1 MHFRRVRS
9 RWLRYFRAAHAGL
22 HPLPPGNKEEPGRAS
37 PPNLGADL
45 SKHFFSCLGNKSSA
59 REPPFGVQAGIR
71 KDKPEGNGAA
81 SRTKGG
87 SRARCARGSGSQL
100 SSPVRAEH
108 VVSFTKP
115 LQRLV
120 CRGLGLPRVG
130 LQTGSVCRGRGEK
143 YHDAISNCPH
153 PENCRWAYNRG
164 MGKQNFLF
172 PHVHSKTSSS
182 FSPAMGRFAYEQHND
197 KDKHFLLTRR
207 RSPVL
212 FLR

>member
-1 MHFRRVRS
+1 MKVQVRNQGEQVPGMSAPMCPSTSVCARVTHRAPDNLLLGRRPR
-9 RWLRYFRAAHAGL
+9 
-22 HPLPPGNKEEPGRAS
+22 
-37 PPNLGADL
+37 
-45 SKHFFSCLGNKSSA
+45 
-59 REPPFGVQAGIR
+59 IR

-130 LQTGSVCRGRGEK
+130 LQAGSVCRGRGEK